1 MHREAAVW
9 ASRTLRVGVGWGLD
23 RDFLQTWLQALFSA
37 GVTTVGTACLWTGSG
52 AAQLSRNGR
61 GGKGGRPPF
70 AALTSHPLIRAAQCL
85 NGPFLV

>member
-52 AAQLSRNGR
+52 AAQLSRNSS
-61 GGKGGRPPF
+61 GGEGGCPPLAPL
-70 AALTSHPLIRAAQCL
+70 AAHPLIRAAQCL
-85 NGPFLV
+85 NGPFIV